1 MVTMMGGEKDDE
13 VLSMSLEDM
22 VCPLN
27 YAVQEIGMSNLN
39 CILP

>member
-22 VCPLN
+22 CPLN
-27 YAVQEIGMSNLN
+27 YVQEIGISNLD
-39 CILP
+39 CIPP

>member
-22 VCPLN
+22 CPLN
-27 YAVQEIGMSNLN
+27 YAVQEIGMSNLD